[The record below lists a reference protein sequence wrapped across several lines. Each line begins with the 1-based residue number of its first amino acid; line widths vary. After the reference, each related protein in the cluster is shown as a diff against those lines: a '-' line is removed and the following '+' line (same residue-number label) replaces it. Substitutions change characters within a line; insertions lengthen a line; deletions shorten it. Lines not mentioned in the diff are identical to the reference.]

1 LSETAQEFFA
11 NLPGR
16 FNADKAV
23 GLNAIYQFVISGDGG
38 GTWTATVADGACTV
52 APGEHESP
60 SLTITT
66 SADNWRRIVTG
77 DLDPQTAFM
86 TGRLRVRGDMG
97 LAMRLRSLFF

>member
-1 LSETAQEFFA
+1 LPESAQDFFDG
-11 NLPGR
+11 LPGR

-23 GLNAIYQFVISGDGG
+23 GLNAIYQFVITGDDGG
-38 GTWTATVADGACTV
+38 AWSATIADGACIV
-52 APGEHESP
+52 EVGEHAAP

-66 SADNWRRIVTG
+66 SSANWRRIVTG

-86 TGRLRVRGDMG
+86 TGRLRIKGDMG